1 MDLQLEPSHLSFFER
16 NVAQKRW
23 HYVHFHESETE
34 LLDNICRFLQPAL
47 RPKHAGVVVAT
58 ADHLAGVRERASIFG
73 LDLHAAEASGQFV
86 PLNAEELLSRIMLN
100 GLPDH
105 TRFHVIMQGLLQKT
119 AEMHPY
125 LHIYGEMVA
134 LLWQQG
140 NEKGT
145 HLLEELWNNLGRM
158 RPFSLLCGYP
168 KSAFHSEEQANSFS
182 RICNAH
188 SHVHAVRFPDRS
200 IYFAAMSTAPTRS

>member
-1 MDLQLEPSHLSFFER
+1 MDPQLEPAHLSFFER

-34 LLDNICRFLQPAL
+34 LVDNICRFLQPAF
-47 RPKHAGVVVAT
+47 RPKHAGIVVAT
-58 ADHLAGVRERASIFG
+58 KEHLAAVRERASTFG
-73 LDLHAAEASGQFV
+73 LDLRAAEASGQFV
-86 PLNAEELLSRIMLN
+86 PLDAEELLSRIMLN

-105 TRFHVIMQGLLQKT
+105 TRFHVIVQGMLKDV
-119 AEMHPY
+119 AEKHPY

-134 LLWQQG
+134 LLWEQG
-140 NEKGT
+140 NERAT

-168 KSAFHSEEQANSFS
+168 RSAFHSEENAAALSH
-182 RICNAH
+182 ICNAH
-188 SHVHAVRFPDRS
+188 TQVHAG
-200 IYFAAMSTAPTRS
+200 

>member
-1 MDLQLEPSHLSFFER
+1 MDNQLELSHRSFFER

-34 LLDNICRFLQPAL
+34 LVDNICRFLQPAL
-47 RPKHAGVVVAT
+47 RPKHAGIVVAT
-58 ADHLAGVRERASIFG
+58 AAHLAAVRERAPIFG
-73 LDLHAAEASGQFV
+73 LPLKAAEVNGQFV
-86 PLNAEELLSRIMLN
+86 ALDAEELLSRIMLN

-105 TRFHVIMQGLLQKT
+105 TRFHVIVQGLLKQI
-119 AEMHPY
+119 AETYPY

-134 LLWQQG
+134 LLWEQG
-140 NEKGT
+140 NEKAT
-145 HLLEELWNNLGRM
+145 HLLEELWNNLGRI

-168 KSAFHSEEQANSFS
+168 KSAFDSEEHANNFA

-188 SHVHAVRFPDRS
+188 SHVHA
-200 IYFAAMSTAPTRS
+200 T